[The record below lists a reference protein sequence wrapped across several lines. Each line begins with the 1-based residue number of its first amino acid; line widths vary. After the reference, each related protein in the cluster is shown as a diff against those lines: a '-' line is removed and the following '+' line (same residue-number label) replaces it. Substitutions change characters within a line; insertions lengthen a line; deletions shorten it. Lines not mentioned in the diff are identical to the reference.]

1 MIEKTIY
8 LIILKEHYYIIYIE
22 LIFKII
28 NSLRGCGNIL
38 RIGEFSKLTGVPI
51 RTLRYYD
58 EIDLFKPA
66 DIDLFTDY
74 RYYNEDQVEDL
85 NLINELKRV
94 GFSLEEI
101 KNNWNN
107 FSDEVMLKKK
117 EELLKMKEDINESIK
132 KLDIM
137 RSNINNGKITKSVK
151 SKNAYVKSL
160 Y

>member
-1 MIEKTIY
+1 M
-8 LIILKEHYYIIYIE
+8 
-22 LIFKII
+22 
-28 NSLRGCGNIL
+28 L
-38 RIGEFSKLTGVPI
+38 RIGDFSKLTGVPI

-74 RYYNEDQVEDL
+74 RYYNEEQVEDL
-85 NLINELKRV
+85 NLINELKKI

-101 KNNWNN
+101 KNNWNK
-107 FSDEVMLKKK
+107 FSDEIMLKKR
-117 EELLKMKEDINESIK
+117 EELLKKQEDINESIK

-137 RSNINNGKITKSVK
+137 RSNIHNGKITKNIK
-151 SKNAYVKSL
+151 SKNTYVKSL

>member
-1 MIEKTIY
+1 M
-8 LIILKEHYYIIYIE
+8 
-22 LIFKII
+22 
-28 NSLRGCGNIL
+28 L

-74 RYYNEDQVEDL
+74 RYYSEEQVEDL
-85 NLINELKRV
+85 NLINKLKKV

-101 KNNWNN
+101 KNNWNK

-117 EELLKMKEDINESIK
+117 EELLKIQEDLNESIK
-132 KLDIM
+132 ELDIL
-137 RSNINNGKITKSVK
+137 RSNIHDGKILKNVKTK
-151 SKNAYVKSL
+151 NTYVKSL

>member
-1 MIEKTIY
+1 MVV
-8 LIILKEHYYIIYIE
+8 
-22 LIFKII
+22 
-28 NSLRGCGNIL
+28 L

-74 RYYNEDQVEDL
+74 RYYKEEQVEDL
-85 NLINELKRV
+85 KLINELKKV

-101 KNNWNN
+101 KNNWNK

-117 EELLKMKEDINESIK
+117 EELLKKQEDINESIK
-132 KLDIM
+132 KIDLM
-137 RSNINNGKITKSVK
+137 RSNIHNGKITKNIK
-151 SKNAYVKSL
+151 SRNTYVKSL